1 MGSGTVQ
8 LLLEG
13 PEAALRCGHMSSILR
28 RFPKLIIV
36 VQCGNY
42 RENRNSHGSILLI
55 RKKRLSSRSMLKI
68 VLLYVNEIPQLFP
81 TAAFRQPFQK
91 PCMLG
96 DGSLEVQ
103 GPSWSRPPSRC

>member
-1 MGSGTVQ
+1 MWSYELNPQ
-8 LLLEG
+8 AISK
-13 PEAALRCGHMSSILR
+13 P
-28 RFPKLIIV
+28 IIV

-42 RENRNSHGSILLI
+42 RENRDSHGNVLLI

-68 VLLYVNEIPQLFP
+68 VLLYVNEMPQLFP

-96 DGSLEVQ
+96 DGSPEVQ
-103 GPSWSRPPSRC
+103 GPAWSHHLSRC